1 MIGKRL
7 HRSTKDKILFGVCG
21 GLAEYL
27 EVDSSLVRIIWA
39 IVTLL
44 GGSGIIAYIIAA
56 IILPEMG
63 KNNAEQMTIKYE
75 PEKKVDYKKL
85 YRSVNERMIWGVC
98 GGIAEYFNIDVSLV
112 RIGFVLFA
120 TSGGFGILLYII
132 MAIVMPNKK

>member
-1 MIGKRL
+1 
-7 HRSTKDKILFGVCG
+7 
-21 GLAEYL
+21 
-27 EVDSSLVRIIWA
+27 
-39 IVTLL
+39 
-44 GGSGIIAYIIAA
+44 
-56 IILPEMG
+56 
-63 KNNAEQMTIKYE
+63 MTIKYE

-120 TSGGFGILLYII
+120 TSGGFGVLLYII